1 MALCEAVVTLGMSGP
16 NAKKCLGKLSTC
28 LPTPGA
34 VLRCA
39 ACVPQPFIDRSGP
52 DILVRDLP
60 PKLEVVLNLAPT
72 ATQSRLLQGLLNI
85 LEHDRNT
92 LRDTEVRE
100 GRRHALAPMQSATT
114 SIGCPTKAAHEGAL
128 RLQECVHEL
137 LSRVLCCL
145 PPATSL
151 CS

>member
-1 MALCEAVVTLGMSGP
+1 M
-16 NAKKCLGKLSTC
+16 
-28 LPTPGA
+28 
-34 VLRCA
+34 
-39 ACVPQPFIDRSGP
+39 CVPQPFIDRSGP

-100 GRRHALAPMQSATT
+100 GGTQAGMTLHPRSQQQPAP
-114 SIGCPTKAAHEGAL
+114 GVPTKAQAM
-128 RLQECVHEL
+128 
-137 LSRVLCCL
+137 RVRCGCSS
-145 PPATSL
+145 AFTS
-151 CS
+151 C